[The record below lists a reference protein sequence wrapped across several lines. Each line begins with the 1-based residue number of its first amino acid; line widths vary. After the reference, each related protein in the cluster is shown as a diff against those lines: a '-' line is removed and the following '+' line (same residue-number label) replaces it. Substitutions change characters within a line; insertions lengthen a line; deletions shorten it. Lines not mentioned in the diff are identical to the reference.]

1 MNSDLSCNSVTDE
14 LQVLESVF
22 CQSGEFTL
30 HDLNAEAG
38 SARYTITVSDS
49 SNNEQS
55 PNLGSTIAITFA
67 PGPCYPKY
75 LPDISL
81 TSDLLTRK
89 AADKMKTSLIEY
101 ASEHLCGE
109 PMAMEIV
116 EWIRLHFKEYANYE
130 NQQEMIPE
138 SQGTCVTSLL
148 RLDHMRAKGRYIKT
162 LTSWCEELGI
172 MGRIIFVER
181 LILILL
187 EGHQA
192 RVKEFILRLKTQK
205 VDVDSSGKA
214 CKEKMMSV
222 LSEKPTDKNR
232 FSSFEVSEMGS
243 VQELR
248 KYFDSLNLSQLYD
261 EHLQPLCRHPL
272 QGAIR

>member
-1 MNSDLSCNSVTDE
+1 MQKAAAKFPGLAFI
-14 LQVLESVF
+14 QA
-22 CQSGEFTL
+22 QSSSTR
-30 HDLNAEAG
+30 
-38 SARYTITVSDS
+38 SAQYTITISDS

-55 PNLGSTIAITFA
+55 PNLGSAIAITFSQ
-67 PGPCYPKY
+67 GPCYPKS
-75 LPDISL
+75 LPAISL

-89 AADKMKTSLIEY
+89 ASDKMKTSLIEY
-101 ASEHLCGE
+101 ANEHLCGE

-248 KYFDSLNLSQLYD
+248 KFKHPSEQPNMACRRNTVRKKKHYF
-261 EHLQPLCRHPL
+261 CRERTSNEWMPSSWEL
-272 QGAIR
+272 FMI